1 MILKVE
7 GMHPG
12 CAVLHYK
19 LGYYHCLLGEMG
31 EARDRVRWARR
42 IDADLKKTALDDPDL
57 KAIWGDVA
65 S

>member
-1 MILKVE
+1 
-7 GMHPG
+7 MHPG

-19 LGYYHCLLGEMG
+19 LGCDHGLLGEMG

-57 KAIWGDVA
+57 KAIWET
-65 S
+65 